1 MTLALL
7 LLTTLLYAGYNILI
21 KVSGGLVPETAGTT
35 ISATILLQIAALCAS
50 AVFATTQASAGVAIW
65 TLPKAAYL
73 WAIGAGL
80 CIGAAE
86 IAYFYLFSGIG
97 LARPV
102 DAHVAIP
109 TIVGGTVLIAVLAAW
124 LFFNERLSAIQV
136 GGALLIVVGLVLLNV
151 RQTPT
156 AA

>member
-21 KVSGGLVPETAGTT
+21 KVSGGQVPDGAATT
-35 ISATILLQIAALCAS
+35 VSATIVLQIAALGAS
-50 AVFATTQASAGVAIW
+50 AVFALSQTSAGVPIW
-65 TLPKAAYL
+65 NLPKAAYL

-102 DAHVAIP
+102 EAHVAIP
-109 TIVGGTVLIAVLAAW
+109 TIVGGTVALALVASW
-124 LFFNERLSAIQV
+124 LLFNERLGAFQI
-136 GGALLIVVGLVLLNV
+136 GGALMIIVGLVLINL
-151 RQTPT
+151 RQTP
-156 AA
+156 AAV